1 MVDITIVFM
10 GISWFINQQTPLAPS
25 CKNLQSLGF
34 FGFFPA
40 AHMVKSQRFQPP
52 GTRPAVCC
60 RTFPRT
66 WSRSTR
72 RCLEAWDPRP
82 PAFVPRHQG
91 DACLWCVVGMA
102 REPGVLVEFEVILV
116 KSQQIQWGKPRKCRE
131 FWWILVVASIKD
143 VGIQHE
149 DIGKGTDEW
158 SVNGSCLFHL
168 LWNDFH
174 GEIFS
179 VCWCKHVKGPKKSD
193 PK

>member
-1 MVDITIVFM
+1 
-10 GISWFINQQTPLAPS
+10 
-25 CKNLQSLGF
+25 
-34 FGFFPA
+34 
-40 AHMVKSQRFQPP
+40 MVKSQHFSRQEPVQPFAAELFQRL
-52 GTRPAVCC
+52 GADRHVVAWKLEIRVVQHLC
-60 RTFPRT
+60 RGNTKGMVWWFLPT
-66 WSRSTR
+66 KGI
-72 RCLEAWDPRP
+72 
-82 PAFVPRHQG
+82 V
-91 DACLWCVVGMA
+91 LWCVVGMA
-102 REPGVLVEFEVILV
+102 RERGVLVGFEVILV
-116 KSQQIQWGKPRKCRE
+116 NSQQIQWGKPRKCRE

-149 DIGKGTDEW
+149 DIGTGTDEW